1 MIDMRMAVGRGES
14 GPPGAVGRAEEPFSE
29 HDVANRIDS
38 HVGQRLRA
46 RRMELG
52 LSQAALGRHLGVT
65 FSQVQKYEK
74 GTNRIGAGRLYQL
87 AALLGIPVQ
96 QFFEGIDDPG
106 LHTLGRGAAAADAGR
121 IQEILARI
129 SDPHARQALLSLAS
143 SMARRG

>member
-1 MIDMRMAVGRGES
+1 MIEMRLAVARERGDAAQPADAIGEQDI
-14 GPPGAVGRAEEPFSE
+14 AT
-29 HDVANRIDS
+29 RIDS

-96 QFFEGIDDPG
+96 HFFDDLDETG
-106 LHTLGRGAAAADAGR
+106 LRSLGRGAAAADAGR
-121 IQEILARI
+121 IQDVLARI

>member
-1 MIDMRMAVGRGES
+1 MINMRLAVSRERGEVAQS
-14 GPPGAVGRAEEPFSE
+14 GDQIWER
-29 HDVANRIDS
+29 DLANRIDV

-46 RRMELG
+46 RRVEVG

-96 QFFEGIDDPG
+96 HFFDDLEEPK
-106 LHTLGRGAAAADAGR
+106 LCSLGRGAASSDAGR
-121 IQEILARI
+121 IQEALARI
-129 SDPHARQALLSLAS
+129 SDPNARQALLSLAS
-143 SMARRG
+143 SMARSG